1 MVNDKEA
8 LKKAFNRFV
17 TQQARE
23 QKCHDN
29 EVIYVIHEYILD
41 IIANSSSM

>member
-23 QKCHDN
+23 QECYDD
-29 EVIYVIHEYILD
+29 EVIDVIHEYLLD
-41 IIANSSSM
+41 ITSNSSPV

>member
-1 MVNDKEA
+1 MVRDKEA

-23 QKCHDN
+23 QGCHDS
-29 EVIYVIHEYILD
+29 EVID
-41 IIANSSSM
+41 IIYEHLICIIENSD

>member
-8 LKKAFNRFV
+8 LTKAFNRFV

-23 QKCHDN
+23 QECHDD
-29 EVIYVIHEYILD
+29 EVIDVVHEYILD
-41 IIANSSSM
+41 IIASKS

>member
-23 QKCHDN
+23 QECHDDD
-29 EVIYVIHEYILD
+29 VIDAIYGILID
-41 IIANSSSM
+41 IIENSD

>member
-23 QKCHDN
+23 QECYDD
-29 EVIYVIHEYILD
+29 EVIDVIHEYILD
-41 IIANSSSM
+41 IIANKSH

>member
-23 QKCHDN
+23 QECHDD
-29 EVIYVIHEYILD
+29 EIID
-41 IIANSSSM
+41 IIYGLLIDSIENSD